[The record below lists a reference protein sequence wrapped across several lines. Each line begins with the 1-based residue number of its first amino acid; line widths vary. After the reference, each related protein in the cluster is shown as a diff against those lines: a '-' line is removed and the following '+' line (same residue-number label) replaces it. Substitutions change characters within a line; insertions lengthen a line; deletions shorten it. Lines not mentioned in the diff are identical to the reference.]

1 VPEWAVLTLRI
12 ALAVAGDNSID
23 ADQQFVGRWA
33 RAAEAVTELSFNSK
47 HLRPHH
53 TEMEPEPEAAW
64 TGPSASLQDET
75 AAQKSLET
83 ALAQDIG
90 GAIICHTQGYT
101 VSPSAPQQVHRH
113 RANMTTTAVAANFL
127 STQLS
132 FTKEG
137 GEEMTFEDLP
147 VPGIGEAGRRSLCEG
162 NGGSFDGGIT
172 NAAQVVG
179 WYLRM
184 GGEEEQMRALLVDK
198 CGCHGP
204 SVTKEG
210 SGEFAPPTPRRGTCS
225 AKMTLPLRR
234 DIGLPE
240 GEVHGVRYG

>member
-1 VPEWAVLTLRI
+1 
-12 ALAVAGDNSID
+12 
-23 ADQQFVGRWA
+23 
-33 RAAEAVTELSFNSK
+33 
-47 HLRPHH
+47 
-53 TEMEPEPEAAW
+53 MEPEPEAAW

-83 ALAQDIG
+83 ALARRI
-90 GAIICHTQGYT
+90 AI
-101 VSPSAPQQVHRH
+101 
-113 RANMTTTAVAANFL
+113 ANMTATAVAANFL

-132 FTKEG
+132 FTQEG